1 MATIGKPPQNQLN
14 ALPLL
19 DADVVAAGGVIQ
31 IVGGGIARF
40 FDANTL
46 QINGIN
52 MTSFAGG
59 LQIAVVTPYLNLTG
73 CNKGLITL
81 RVSTTVVRVALPSI
95 FLFAQYRQG
104 PSDTPAV
111 VYDNGGGDQQLANGY
126 IQLSSTGR
134 IFPATNAAN
143 QIQTGAYAWAPGD
156 PTSSGPSSFNTI
168 GADVRFILGTNG
180 SPLPGVLANHFF
192 TAFMWASS

>member
-1 MATIGKPPQNQLN
+1 MAAIGKTPQNQLN

-52 MTSFAGG
+52 MTWFAGG

-143 QIQTGAYAWAPGD
+143 QIQTGPMLGPPGTQ
-156 PTSSGPSSFNTI
+156 PHRGPPASTRSGQT
-168 GADVRFILGTNG
+168 
-180 SPLPGVLANHFF
+180 
-192 TAFMWASS
+192 